1 MALYTQEGAR
11 AEPEISDAGWSP
23 TCPCARGSS
32 GTMGW
37 RLYTVT
43 DWCVEKMG
51 PWTGR
56 GAILFPDL
64 DRHGHDLPAPGPLA
78 TGKAEPRHQ
87 VGKIPWCARRTL
99 PANMRKR
106 LFVRRVRR
114 AHHVRGALPG
124 RWGGGCTPSP
134 IGALRR
140 WGHGPGAAPSFSR
153 TSTVTATT
161 SPPPAHW
168 QPAKRSPATRSA
180 KSHGAHGAPY
190 PRTCVSGCLYV
201 GCAVRT
207 MVDRPPGQRM
217 WTSCFWAVSGRKGG
231 RHSSL

>member
-1 MALYTQEGAR
+1 
-11 AEPEISDAGWSP
+11 
-23 TCPCARGSS
+23 
-32 GTMGW
+32 MGW

-64 DRHGHDLPAPGPLA
+64 DRHGHDLPAFGPLA

-114 AHHVRGALPG
+114 AHHG
-124 RWGGGCTPSP
+124 
-134 IGALRR
+134 
-140 WGHGPGAAPSFSR
+140 
-153 TSTVTATT
+153 
-161 SPPPAHW
+161 
-168 QPAKRSPATRSA
+168 RSPARPA
-180 KSHGAHGAPY
+180 NVDLVFLGGI
-190 PRTCVSGCLYV
+190 REEWGEDIRCLE
-201 GCAVRT
+201 A
-207 MVDRPPGQRM
+207 MENLPAM
-217 WTSCFWAVSGRKGG
+217 A
-231 RHSSL
+231 